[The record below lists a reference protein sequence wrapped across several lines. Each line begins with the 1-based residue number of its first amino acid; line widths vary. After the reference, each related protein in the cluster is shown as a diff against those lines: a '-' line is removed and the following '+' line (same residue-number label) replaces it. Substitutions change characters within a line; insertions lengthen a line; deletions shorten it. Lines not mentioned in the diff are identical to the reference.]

1 MLKYVKS
8 KVGEHMKALLINTSM
23 SDDFGSFDELEH
35 LAISANYEVELKI
48 VQNIKSINRSF
59 FVGKGKI
66 NDIQQEINKYQIE
79 TLIFNND
86 LTPLQYRNLTDCFNI
101 KILDRSSLILEIF
114 ELRAHSKEAK
124 LQVEI
129 AKLNYLLPRL
139 ALKEKNLEQQTGGGV
154 HNRGKGEKQ
163 IDIDRFK
170 IKNKIS
176 KINQELI
183 KIEKQKEI
191 ERKNRQKSE
200 LPIVA
205 LVGYTNA
212 GKSTLMNAFLTLYSE
227 SNENKKVLEK
237 DELFATLD
245 TSVRKIT
252 LEDNKK
258 FLLVDTVGFISNL
271 PHHLI
276 KAFRSTLKEVL
287 NADLILNVVDISQTE
302 FLNQILITSNT
313 LLEIG
318 VKNKPLIYVF
328 NKAEISSLY
337 LENKIEKNEGIVFV
351 SAKNLLNINELVKE
365 IKKRLFTNYLK
376 CKMFFSYDMG
386 KDISYLN
393 DNAKIIERK
402 NTDAGVFLTLE
413 CNSKDYKKYLDHVWV
428 DKN

>member
-1 MLKYVKS
+1 MQFI
-8 KVGEHMKALLINTSM
+8 H
-23 SDDFGSFDELEH
+23 
-35 LAISANYEVELKI
+35 
-48 VQNIKSINRSF
+48 
-59 FVGKGKI
+59 
-66 NDIQQEINKYQIE
+66 
-79 TLIFNND
+79 
-86 LTPLQYRNLTDCFNI
+86 NL
-101 KILDRSSLILEIF
+101 
-114 ELRAHSKEAK
+114 
-124 LQVEI
+124 I
-129 AKLNYLLPRL
+129 AKI
-139 ALKEKNLEQQTGGGV
+139 Q
-154 HNRGKGEKQ
+154 
-163 IDIDRFK
+163 
-170 IKNKIS
+170 
-176 KINQELI
+176 
-183 KIEKQKEI
+183 
-191 ERKNRQKSE
+191 
-200 LPIVA
+200 
-205 LVGYTNA
+205 
-212 GKSTLMNAFLTLYSE
+212 
-227 SNENKKVLEK
+227 
-237 DELFATLD
+237 
-245 TSVRKIT
+245 
-252 LEDNKK
+252 
-258 FLLVDTVGFISNL
+258 
-271 PHHLI
+271 
-276 KAFRSTLKEVL
+276 VL